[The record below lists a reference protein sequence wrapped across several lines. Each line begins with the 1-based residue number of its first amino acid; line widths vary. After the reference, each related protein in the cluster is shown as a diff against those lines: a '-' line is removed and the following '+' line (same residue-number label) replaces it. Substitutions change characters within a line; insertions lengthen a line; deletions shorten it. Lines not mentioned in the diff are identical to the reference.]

1 MEVLFEMFVVVQNI
15 FNGMQAMSTVTAVGD
30 KNVSFQ
36 ILFVLLFM
44 VCVLG
49 YSLFW
54 SC

>member
-1 MEVLFEMFVVVQNI
+1 
-15 FNGMQAMSTVTAVGD
+15 MSTVTAVGD

-36 ILFVLLFM
+36 ILLVLLFM